1 MMRERRVELRCF
13 ARMPRER
20 NSHHANGPMLATT
33 GHRDAFRQVA
43 RRDCAAIARLKATH
57 HHRAI
62 VQWTLRSGRLE
73 GNDGSRWSLFAR
85 SP

>member
-43 RRDCAAIARLKATH
+43 RRDCAAIARLKATSASSSPRH
-57 HHRAI
+57 CAMDASF
-62 VQWTLRSGRLE
+62 WT
-73 GNDGSRWSLFAR
+73 A
-85 SP
+85 